1 MSPLLLVVGSLG
13 NLTSLIVLARLSRKV
28 LYSRRLVVIS
38 SLSIHEI
45 CCSYCDEHI
54 CPSVCLYLRE
64 HSSETSSNLCML
76 PMAVAQSSSRLAA
89 LRYVMCFQFRND
101 VIFSHDGQYVD
112 TVAASDIVASSCA
125 G

>member
-1 MSPLLLVVGSLG
+1 V
-13 NLTSLIVLARLSRKV
+13 TSLIVLARLSRKV

-64 HSSETSSNLCML
+64 HSSETTR
-76 PMAVAQSSSRLAA
+76 PIFVKFVHVAYGRIAI
-89 LRYVMCFQFRND
+89 RYVL
-101 VIFSHDGQYVD
+101 
-112 TVAASDIVASSCA
+112 TV
-125 G
+125 